1 MDDRNANQP
10 ARKRESAVEETMDQ
24 SPSTESEAVARALN
38 PFFGSARQVV
48 HRYTHCVVCGSNLHF
63 SQVTDFS
70 RNLTSETVRCPECGL
85 KARKV
90 LHRLQ

>member
-1 MDDRNANQP
+1 MDDRNPNQP
-10 ARKRESAVEETMDQ
+10 ARKGEDALEDAVEKD
-24 SPSTESEAVARALN
+24 SKLESSDDARALN
-38 PFFGSARQVV
+38 PFFGSARQVI

-63 SQVTDFS
+63 TQVTDFS

>member
-1 MDDRNANQP
+1 MDDRNSDQP
-10 ARKRESAVEETMDQ
+10 AGKGTSAMEDTMKKTASSDA
-24 SPSTESEAVARALN
+24 SEVARALN
-38 PFFGSARQVV
+38 PFFGTARQVV

-63 SQVTDFS
+63 TQVTDFS